1 MQIAEL
7 MIEFYKNIATQN
19 GGSIDFYYTDAF
31 AVLFPDGSIQTSEYK
46 REYTLTNELK
56 GDIYP
61 DAPMRSLYISKV
73 TGKRAY
79 ETTMQ
84 DYIKEFSCQAQAFS
98 QLFGLGQTSIFFESW
113 PEYDEVL
120 TVDSEVTIG
129 VQVLGKLRGEIQI
142 SVDEDQ
148 DSVLAKAK
156 SNPDVMKWLEG
167 KDIVKEIYVPGK
179 IVNIVVK

>member
-1 MQIAEL
+1 M
-7 MIEFYKNIATQN
+7 
-19 GGSIDFYYTDAF
+19 
-31 AVLFPDGSIQTSEYK
+31 LFPDGTVKTSEYK

-73 TGKRAY
+73 TGKRAH

-84 DYIKEFSCQAQAFS
+84 DYIKEFSCQAQAFRE
-98 QLFGLGQTSIFFESW
+98 LFGYQSKSIFFESW
-113 PEYDEVL
+113 PEYDEAL

-142 SVDEDQ
+142 SVNEDK

-156 SNPDVMKWLEG
+156 SNPDVARWLED
-167 KDIVKEIYVPGK
+167 KEIAKEIYVPGK